1 MNQATQGSEQK
12 LPATW
17 QTGARHGRRC
27 GHTALLQLGGK
38 LSLLKQ
44 GPAAAHPRQ
53 KSGTIGLSIPV
64 ADEKNQ
70 ASAPRSLTAAKSHS
84 LWLTTL
90 HPPPAKYK
98 CSRHQ
103 YTTTTGCIQGRQ
115 AELATKQPG
124 TTPARVENH
133 AHASQH
139 HHNTCKQ
146 AACLY
151 LNNAS

>member
-1 MNQATQGSEQK
+1 MQGGVNFFFFFFLEARVTRTDHMNQATQGSEQK

-64 ADEKNQ
+64 ADEKN
-70 ASAPRSLTAAKSHS
+70 LTLRYGVVLDSVIDS
-84 LWLTTL
+84 T
-90 HPPPAKYK
+90 
-98 CSRHQ
+98 
-103 YTTTTGCIQGRQ
+103 
-115 AELATKQPG
+115 
-124 TTPARVENH
+124 
-133 AHASQH
+133 
-139 HHNTCKQ
+139 
-146 AACLY
+146 
-151 LNNAS
+151 